1 MTKKFTKKTVITK
14 ILNWVVLTKNLVT
27 FKSWDGVKDKTL

>member
-14 ILNWVVLTKNLVT
+14 ILNWVVLTNNLVT
-27 FKSWDGVKDKTL
+27 FKSWDGFKDKTL